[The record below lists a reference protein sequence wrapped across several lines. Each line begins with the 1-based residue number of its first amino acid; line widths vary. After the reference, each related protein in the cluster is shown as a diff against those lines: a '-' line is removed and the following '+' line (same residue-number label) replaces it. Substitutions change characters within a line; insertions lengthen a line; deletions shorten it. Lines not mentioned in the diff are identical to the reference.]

1 MVAISWAATRAAL
14 TSPIG
19 TRPSDHDGTR
29 RLEGNSLD
37 FTWTEEQEA
46 LRRSVT
52 QFAQKELASDV
63 IEEDHRQEFSWD
75 AWRKCADFGIQGL
88 PAPEEYGGG
97 GADILTT
104 VCAFEALGYGCRNN
118 GLIFSLSAHLS
129 GSVIPLVRFGT
140 EAQKRKYLPK
150 LARGEWMGAEAI
162 TERGIGPGPEPD
174 RVSSMGHSIAPQ
186 TASAPHTHGLRARQS
201 GRRWI
206 LNGSEAFVSNAGL
219 ADVLIV
225 CADVDPLGAEH
236 GSTAFIVE
244 KGAPGL
250 TVGRN
255 LETMGLRTSPSA
267 QITLADCEV
276 ADESMLGAAGSG
288 LGVMRGGK
296 QWESLCVLAGQVGMM
311 QRQLEASARYAAER
325 TQFGQPIGKFPAV
338 ASKVADMEIRLEA
351 SRLLLYKAA
360 WLAQQGKGAEREAA
374 IAKAYGADAAVQ
386 SCRDAVQIHGGYGY
400 MTEYQIERDLR
411 DALAGKIYGGSTD
424 AEKMTIAGLRGL

>member
-1 MVAISWAATRAAL
+1 M
-14 TSPIG
+14 
-19 TRPSDHDGTR
+19 
-29 RLEGNSLD
+29 D
-37 FTWTEEQEA
+37 FSWTEEQEA

-63 IEEDHRQEFSWD
+63 IEEDHRQEFSWEG
-75 AWRKCADFGIQGL
+75 WRKCSDFGIQGL

-97 GADILTT
+97 ATDILTT

-129 GSVIPLVRFGT
+129 GSVIPLMRFGT

-150 LARGEWMGAEAI
+150 LAHGEWMGAKVI
-162 TERGIGPGPEPD
+162 DERGIRPGPDPGHV
-174 RVSSMGHSIAPQ
+174 RSSGHPGALK
-186 TASAPHTHGLRARQS
+186 AGSAPDGHRVRARQN

-206 LNGSEAFVSNAGL
+206 LNGSKAFVSNAGL
-219 ADVLIV
+219 ADLVIV
-225 CADVDPLGAEH
+225 RADVDSPDRERGT
-236 GSTAFIVE
+236 TAFIVE
-244 KGAPGL
+244 KGAPGF
-250 TVGRN
+250 TAGRN
-255 LETMGLRTSPSA
+255 LETMGLRTSPAA

-276 ADESMLGAAGSG
+276 PEESMLGESGSG
-288 LGVMRGGK
+288 LAVMKAGER
-296 QWESLCVLAGQVGMM
+296 WESLCVLAGQAGMM

-360 WLAQQGKGAEREAA
+360 WLVQQGKDVEREVAV
-374 IAKAYGADAAVQ
+374 AKAYGADAAVQ

-411 DALAGKIYGGSTD
+411 DALAGKMYSGSTE
-424 AEKMTIAGLRGL
+424 AQKMTIAGLRGL